1 MAEGKT
7 MKIVDFHKFC
17 PICVRSNTPEVEEP
31 CNSCMTHNYNE
42 NSKKPVNYIEDKKK
56 GKKNGRS

>member
-7 MKIVDFHKFC
+7 MKIVNYRKYC
-17 PICVRSNTPEVEEP
+17 PTCAHWNVFETDEP
-31 CNSCMTHNYNE
+31 CNSCLLQRVNE

-56 GKKNGRS
+56 GKKNGR